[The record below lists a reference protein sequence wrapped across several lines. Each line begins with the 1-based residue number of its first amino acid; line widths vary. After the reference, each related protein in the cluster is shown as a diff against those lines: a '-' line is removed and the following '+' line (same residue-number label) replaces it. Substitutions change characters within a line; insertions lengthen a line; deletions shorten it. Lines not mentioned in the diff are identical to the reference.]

1 VLPGHPLSD
10 ISIKVPA
17 PFAGVTDLGFTAQYH
32 AQDRFAPLRDVPL
45 VIEGRALAL
54 QKLTERLRLLR
65 VLDEAHSWTDPV
77 QLSDEVAVIA
87 FRDRSL
93 DHPTKS
99 GDFAGAPVEGRT
111 LSDGARSSLD
121 YVLNL
126 VRPVV
131 FPFLRDCATVAH
143 LRLADRI
150 ELRIQAPPRNIAQLQ
165 LRCEQIVDPNGEV
178 LL

>member
-1 VLPGHPLSD
+1 VLASNPLSE

-17 PFAGVTDLGFTAQYH
+17 PFAGVADLGFTAQYH
-32 AQDRFAPLRDVPL
+32 PQDYFAPLRDVPL
-45 VIEGRALAL
+45 VLEGPAAAM
-54 QKLTERLRLLR
+54 ERLVSRLQ
-65 VLDEAHSWTDPV
+65 VLAQLQEAHSWSGPIA
-77 QLSDEVAVIA
+77 LSDEVAVIA

-93 DHPTKS
+93 
-99 GDFAGAPVEGRT
+99 EGRS
-111 LSDGARSSLD
+111 LADGARASLD

-131 FPFLRDCATVAH
+131 FPFLQDCAQVAR

-150 ELRIQAPPRNIAQLQ
+150 ELRIQAPPRQIAELQ
-165 LRCEQIVDPNGEV
+165 LRLDEIVRPNGDR

>member
-1 VLPGHPLSD
+1 MLPGHPLSE

-17 PFAGVTDLGFTAQYH
+17 PFAGVADLGFTAQYH
-32 AQDRFAPLRDVPL
+32 PQDLFAPLRDVPL
-45 VIEGRALAL
+45 VIEGRALAV
-54 QKLTERLRLLR
+54 QRLTERLRLFRGLA
-65 VLDEAHSWTDPV
+65 DAHSWTDPV
-77 QLSDEVAVIA
+77 QLSDEVTVIA

-93 DHPTKS
+93 
-99 GDFAGAPVEGRT
+99 EGRT

-143 LRLADRI
+143 LKLADRI
-150 ELRIQAPPRNIAQLQ
+150 ELRIQGTARSIAELQ
-165 LRCEQIVDPNGEV
+165 LRREQIVQPNGDVE
-178 LL
+178 L

>member
-1 VLPGHPLSD
+1 MLPGHQLSE

-32 AQDRFAPLRDVPL
+32 EQSLFEPLRDVPL
-45 VIEGRALAL
+45 LIEGHTLAL
-54 QKLTERLRLLR
+54 QRLTERLRPLR
-65 VLDEAHSWTDPV
+65 ELEAGHSWSDPV
-77 QLSDEVAVIA
+77 QLSDEVVVIA

-93 DHPTKS
+93 
-99 GDFAGAPVEGRT
+99 AGRT

-131 FPFLRDCATVAH
+131 FPFLRDCATVAR
-143 LRLADRI
+143 LRLAERI
-150 ELRIQAPPRNIAQLQ
+150 ELRIQHPRAVWRGDPGSIAEVA
-165 LRCEQIVDPNGEV
+165 LRREQIVQPNGDVE
-178 LL
+178 L

>member
-1 VLPGHPLSD
+1 VLPGHSLSE

-32 AQDRFAPLRDVPL
+32 AQDLFAPLRDVPL

-65 VLDEAHSWTDPV
+65 GLDEAHSWTDPV

-93 DHPTKS
+93 
-99 GDFAGAPVEGRT
+99 EGRT

-150 ELRIQAPPRNIAQLQ
+150 ELRIQAPPQNIAQLQ

>member
-1 VLPGHPLSD
+1 MLPGHFLAE

-17 PFAGVTDLGFTAQYH
+17 PFAGVVDLGFTAQYH
-32 AQDRFAPLRDVPL
+32 PQDLFAPLRDVPL

-54 QKLTERLRLLR
+54 QRLTERLRLLR
-65 VLDEAHSWTDPV
+65 ELRDAHSWSDPV
-77 QLSDEVAVIA
+77 QLSDEVTVIA
-87 FRDRSL
+87 FRDESL
-93 DHPTKS
+93 
-99 GDFAGAPVEGRT
+99 AGRT

-143 LRLADRI
+143 LKLAERI
-150 ELRIQAPPRNIAQLQ
+150 ELRIQAPPKRIAELQ
-165 LRCEQIVDPNGEV
+165 VWREQIVQPNGEYE
-178 LL
+178 LGA

>member
-1 VLPGHPLSD
+1 MLPPNQLAE

-32 AQDRFAPLRDVPL
+32 AQELFAPLRDVPL
-45 VIEGRALAL
+45 VIEGRARAL
-54 QKLTERLRLLR
+54 QRLTERLRLLTQ
-65 VLDEAHSWTDPV
+65 LDQAYSWTDPV

-93 DHPTKS
+93 
-99 GDFAGAPVEGRT
+99 AGRT
-111 LSDGARSSLD
+111 LSDGAQSSLD

-131 FPFLRDCATVAH
+131 FPFLRDCASVAH
-143 LRLADRI
+143 VKLAERI
-150 ELRIQAPPRNIAQLQ
+150 ELRIQGVRRIAELQ
-165 LRCEQIVDPNGEV
+165 LRLEQIVQPNGDFE
-178 LL
+178 L

>member
-1 VLPGHPLSD
+1 MLPGHQLAE

-17 PFAGVTDLGFTAQYH
+17 PFAGVADLGFTAQYH

-54 QKLTERLRLLR
+54 QRLTERLRLLR
-65 VLDEAHSWTDPV
+65 RLEEAHSWSDPV
-77 QLSDEVAVIA
+77 QLSDEVTVIA
-87 FRDRSL
+87 FRDASL
-93 DHPTKS
+93 T
-99 GDFAGAPVEGRT
+99 GRI

-131 FPFLRDCATVAH
+131 FPFLRDCATVAQVK
-143 LRLADRI
+143 LADHI
-150 ELRIQAPPRNIAQLQ
+150 ELRIQAPSRRIAELQ
-165 LRCEQIVDPNGEV
+165 LRREQIVQPNGEFP
-178 LL
+178 L

>member
-1 VLPGHPLSD
+1 MLPGHQLSE

-17 PFAGVTDLGFTAQYH
+17 PFAGVADLGFTAQYH
-32 AQDRFAPLRDVPL
+32 AQDLFAPLRDVPL
-45 VIEGRALAL
+45 VIEGRALPL
-54 QKLTERLRLLR
+54 QRLTERLRLLR
-65 VLDEAHSWTDPV
+65 ELADAHSWSDPV

-87 FRDRSL
+87 FRDSSL
-93 DHPTKS
+93 T
-99 GDFAGAPVEGRT
+99 GRT

-131 FPFLRDCATVAH
+131 FPFLRDCAAVAQVK
-143 LRLADRI
+143 LADRI
-150 ELRIQAPPRNIAQLQ
+150 ELRIQGAALRIAELQ
-165 LRCEQIVDPNGEV
+165 LRSEQIVQPNGDF

>member
-1 VLPGHPLSD
+1 MLPGHQLAE

-17 PFAGVTDLGFTAQYH
+17 PFAGVADLGFTAQYH

-54 QKLTERLRLLR
+54 QRLTERLRLLR
-65 VLDEAHSWTDPV
+65 RLEEAHSWSDPV
-77 QLSDEVAVIA
+77 QLSDEVTVIA
-87 FRDRSL
+87 FRDASL
-93 DHPTKS
+93 T
-99 GDFAGAPVEGRT
+99 GRT

-131 FPFLRDCATVAH
+131 FPFLRDCATVAQVK
-143 LRLADRI
+143 LADHI
-150 ELRIQAPPRNIAQLQ
+150 ELRIQAPSRRIAELQ
-165 LRCEQIVDPNGEV
+165 LRREQIVQPNGEFP
-178 LL
+178 L

>member
-1 VLPGHPLSD
+1 VLPGHQLSE

-17 PFAGVTDLGFTAQYH
+17 PFAGVADLGFTAQYH
-32 AQDRFAPLRDVPL
+32 AQDRFAPLRDVPV
-45 VIEGRALAL
+45 VIEGQAPAL
-54 QKLTERLRLLR
+54 QRLTERLRLLR
-65 VLDEAHSWTDPV
+65 ELRDAHSWSDPV

-87 FRDRSL
+87 FRDSSL
-93 DHPTKS
+93 
-99 GDFAGAPVEGRT
+99 AGRM

-131 FPFLRDCATVAH
+131 FPFLRDCAAVAR

-150 ELRIQAPPRNIAQLQ
+150 ELRIQHPPRDSTRGPRPVIAELQ
-165 LRCEQIVDPNGEV
+165 LRCEQIVDPNGDF

>member
-1 VLPGHPLSD
+1 MLPGHQLAE

-17 PFAGVTDLGFTAQYH
+17 PFAGVADLGFTAQYH

-45 VIEGRALAL
+45 VIEGRALPL
-54 QKLTERLRLLR
+54 QRLTERLRLLR
-65 VLDEAHSWTDPV
+65 DLGDAHSWSDPV

-87 FRDRSL
+87 FRDASL
-93 DHPTKS
+93 
-99 GDFAGAPVEGRT
+99 AGRT

-131 FPFLRDCATVAH
+131 FPFLRDCAAVAQVK
-143 LRLADRI
+143 LADRI
-150 ELRIQAPPRNIAQLQ
+150 ELRILAPTRRIAELQ
-165 LRCEQIVDPNGEV
+165 LRREQIVQPNGEFA
-178 LL
+178 L

>member
-1 VLPGHPLSD
+1 MLPGHPLSE

-32 AQDRFAPLRDVPL
+32 AQSLFTPLRDVPL

-54 QKLTERLRLLR
+54 RRLTERLRLLR
-65 VLDEAHSWTDPV
+65 ELEHGYSWSDPI

-87 FRDRSL
+87 FRDGSL
-93 DHPTKS
+93 
-99 GDFAGAPVEGRT
+99 GDRT

-143 LRLADRI
+143 LKLAERI
-150 ELRIQAPPRNIAQLQ
+150 ELRIAGTSRQIAELQ
-165 LRCEQIVDPNGEV
+165 LRREQIVQPNGDYE
-178 LL
+178 L

>member
-1 VLPGHPLSD
+1 VLPGHSLAE

-17 PFAGVTDLGFTAQYH
+17 PFAGVADLGFTAQYH
-32 AQDRFAPLRDVPL
+32 AQDLFAPLRDVPL

-54 QKLTERLRLLR
+54 QRLTERLRLLR
-65 VLDEAHSWTDPV
+65 ELDEAHSWSDPV

-93 DHPTKS
+93 
-99 GDFAGAPVEGRT
+99 AGRT

-143 LRLADRI
+143 LKLAERI
-150 ELRIQAPPRNIAQLQ
+150 ELRIHAPERQIAEVE
-165 LRCEQIVDPNGEV
+165 LRREQIVQPNGDVE
-178 LL
+178 L